1 MTTTMMMLMTMAILI
16 KHNHNHNGLFSVISE
31 VITFNDQ
38 IRIDQ
43 FAHRGQKRWLI
54 YTSNFIKII
63 KSELIKYNLVLVSFE
78 RVERVDGEHPMISF
92 FISFLSRNI
101 RYSVA
106 KLIIY
111 FSGTKQIGSWMIS
124 DLFLDISS
132 RVRSLH

>member
-78 RVERVDGEHPMISF
+78 RVEWVDGEHPMISF

-101 RYSVA
+101 RYSVT

-132 RVRSLH
+132 RVRSLP